1 MLPTDARTGRNTERT
16 VCGIMEFWVIVYAYS
31 YGVSIK
37 SARWLTEAE
46 RAGKNPEMAD
56 RIMVGMGKTIDLPA
70 LSWQDLPR
78 GAGDGEFLGCGNRAY
93 IITADAVEG
102 YIKLNAELTRAA
114 KAADLEEEI
123 MAVKARLA
131 AAERQGNLPSAAEAK
146 KAMDRYNAANNEGGY
161 GYIPHIYSQEEVARL
176 RHRLDRL
183 QAEWAETGLPV
194 NA

>member
-1 MLPTDARTGRNTERT
+1 MWD
-16 VCGIMEFWVIVYAYS
+16 MEFWTIVYAYS

-46 RAGKNPEMAD
+46 KVGKNPEMAD
-56 RIMVGMGKTIDLPA
+56 RIMVGTGKTIDLPA

-93 IITADAVEG
+93 IITADAAEG

-123 MAVKARLA
+123 MSVKDRLS
-131 AAERQGNLPSAAEAK
+131 AAEKQGNLPSAVEAK
-146 KAMDRYNAANNEGGY
+146 KAMDRYNAVNNEGGY
-161 GYIPHIYSQEEVARL
+161 GYIPHIYSQEEVDRL
-176 RHRLDRL
+176 RRRLDRL
-183 QAEWAETGLPV
+183 QAEWAEAGLPV

>member
-1 MLPTDARTGRNTERT
+1 MWA
-16 VCGIMEFWVIVYAYS
+16 MEFWVIEYAYH

-37 SARWLTEAE
+37 SARWLTETE
-46 RAGKNPEMAD
+46 KIGKNPEMAD
-56 RIMVGMGKTIDLPA
+56 RIMVGTGKTIDLPA

-93 IITADAVEG
+93 IITDDAVEG

-114 KAADLEEEI
+114 KTADLEEEI

-131 AAERQGNLPSAAEAK
+131 AAEKQGNIPTAVEAK

-161 GYIPHIYSQEEVARL
+161 GYVPHVYSREEIDRL
-176 RHRLDRL
+176 HRQLDRL
-183 QAEWAETGLPV
+183 QADWAEAGLSV